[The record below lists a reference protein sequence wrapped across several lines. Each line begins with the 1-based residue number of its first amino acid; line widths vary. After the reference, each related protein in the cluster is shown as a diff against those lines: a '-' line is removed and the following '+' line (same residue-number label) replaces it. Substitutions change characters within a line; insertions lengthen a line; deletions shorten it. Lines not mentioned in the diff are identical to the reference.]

1 MFLDWWLTLSML
13 LGGLLLLMVLGMPVA
28 FAFFTVNAIGAF
40 VFLGGIYGI
49 EQLVINTTSAL
60 TSFTLVPIAM
70 FMIMGEVMFRS
81 GIANDVMDSLD
92 KWFGK
97 LRGRLAFMAVGG
109 GVLFSTLTG
118 NSMGSVALLGSS
130 LVPEMEKRGYKK
142 PMTLGPIL
150 GSAGL
155 AIMIP
160 PSALAVVL
168 GVIAELSIGRLLIA
182 IIVPGLLMAV
192 LYAAYIYIRCTIE
205 PDIAP
210 TFDVPH
216 TPMKEKLSSTVI
228 NIFPVGIIVF
238 AVVGFIFLGIAT
250 PTEAAASGAVAT
262 ILLAAIKRRLTI
274 RSFSS
279 SMFESSLISVMI
291 LLIVAA
297 AIAFSQLL
305 AFTGVTYGL
314 MDAVLSLPF
323 SPKWI
328 VMSMVLS
335 IVVLGMFMGPLP
347 IMLITLPIFVPV
359 VIQFGFDPLWFAVL
373 FLIAIETG
381 STSPPLGAGLFVMRA
396 VAPKGTTMGQIY
408 SAAVPFLICDFVA
421 LGLIF
426 FFPEIV
432 TWPVSLMFD

>member
-1 MFLDWWLTLSML
+1 MMEWWQTLSLL
-13 LGGLLLLMVLGMPVA
+13 LGSLLVLMALGMPVA
-28 FAFFTVNAIGAF
+28 FAFLAVNLVGSYI
-40 VFLGGIYGI
+40 FLGGFSGI
-49 EQLVINTTSAL
+49 EQLVLNTTGAL

-81 GIANDVMDSLD
+81 GIATDVMDTLD

-97 LRGRLAFMAVGG
+97 VRGRLAFMAVGG

-142 PMTLGPIL
+142 PMSLGPIL

-168 GVIAELSIGRLLIA
+168 GVVAELSIGRLLIA

-192 LYAAYIYIRCTIE
+192 LYAGYILIRCTIE
-205 PDIAP
+205 PDVAP
-210 TFDVPH
+210 TFDIPH
-216 TPMKEKLSSTVI
+216 TPMREKLTSTVL

-262 ILLAAIKRRLTI
+262 VLLAVIKRRLSI
-274 RSFSS
+274 SGFSE
-279 SMFESSLISVMI
+279 SMFESSMISVMI
-291 LLIVAA
+291 LLIVSG

-305 AFTGVTYGL
+305 AFTGATYGM
-314 MDAVLSLPF
+314 MDMVLSLSV
-323 SPKWI
+323 SPKLI
-328 VMSMVLS
+328 VLAMVLS

-396 VAPKGTTMGQIY
+396 VAPKGTTMSDIY
-408 SAAVPFLICDFVA
+408 RAAVPFLICDFLAIGIV
-421 LGLIF
+421 F
-426 FFPEIV
+426 VFPEIV

>member
-1 MFLDWWLTLSML
+1 
-13 LGGLLLLMVLGMPVA
+13 VA
-28 FAFFTVNAIGAF
+28 FAFLAVNLVGSCI
-40 VFLGGIYGI
+40 FLGGFSGI
-49 EQLVINTTSAL
+49 EQLVLNTTGAL

-81 GIANDVMDSLD
+81 GIATDVMDTLD

-97 LRGRLAFMAVGG
+97 VRGRLAFMAVGG

-142 PMTLGPIL
+142 PMSLGPIL

-168 GVIAELSIGRLLIA
+168 GVVAELSIGRLLIA

-192 LYAAYIYIRCTIE
+192 LYAGYILIRCTIE
-205 PDIAP
+205 PDVAP
-210 TFDVPH
+210 TFDIPH
-216 TPMKEKLSSTVI
+216 TPMREKLTSTVL

-262 ILLAAIKRRLTI
+262 VLLAVAKRRLSI
-274 RSFSS
+274 SGFSES
-279 SMFESSLISVMI
+279 LFESSMISVMI
-291 LLIVAA
+291 LLIVSG

-305 AFTGVTYGL
+305 AFTGATYGM
-314 MDAVLSLPF
+314 MDMVLGLSV
-323 SPKWI
+323 SPKLI
-328 VMSMVLS
+328 VLAMVLS

-396 VAPKGTTMGQIY
+396 VAPKGTTMSDIY
-408 SAAVPFLICDFVA
+408 RAAVPFLICDFLAIGIVFV
-421 LGLIF
+421 L
-426 FFPEIV
+426 PEIV